1 MGVKVDVG
9 IEVEVEV
16 EVEVGEWIER
26 GKRYA

>member
-1 MGVKVDVG
+1 VGVKVDVG